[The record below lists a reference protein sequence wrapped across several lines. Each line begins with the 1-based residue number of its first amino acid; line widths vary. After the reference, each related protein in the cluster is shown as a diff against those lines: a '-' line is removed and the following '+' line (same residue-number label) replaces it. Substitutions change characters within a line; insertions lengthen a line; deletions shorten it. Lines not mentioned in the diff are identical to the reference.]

1 MNSVL
6 GCGMEF
12 LISRNY
18 SNISLNKH
26 ASNDYVS
33 VMITKLVFENYRW
46 GGTISAW
53 AADISVFNDGMF
65 TYFRTNPA
73 FRLSHLD
80 NWTYTDDEQTL
91 IAFLQNERVYVVMH
105 DEKTPMLRSKDL
117 TNFYSVEIK
126 FTNNVVSLFS
136 ER

>member
-1 MNSVL
+1 MW
-6 GCGMEF
+6 GYRMEF

-33 VMITKLVFENYRW
+33 VMITKLAFENYRW
-46 GGTISAW
+46 GGAISQW
-53 AADISVFNDGMF
+53 AADAAATEGGMF

-73 FRLSHLD
+73 FRLSHFD

-91 IAFLQNERVYVVMH
+91 VAFLENERVYVVML
-105 DEKTPMLRSKDL
+105 DEKTPLLRSKDL

-126 FTNNVVSLFS
+126 FANHVVSLFS